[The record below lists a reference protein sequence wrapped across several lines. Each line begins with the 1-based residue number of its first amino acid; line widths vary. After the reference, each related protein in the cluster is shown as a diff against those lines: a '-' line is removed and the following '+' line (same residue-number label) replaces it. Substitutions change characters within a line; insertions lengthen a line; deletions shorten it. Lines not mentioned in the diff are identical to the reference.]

1 MGVVEVSDPGSL
13 QSDSERQLGG
23 NDCQG
28 GPGHPV
34 SSLKPGRQT
43 FDSWLT
49 QNKARMPL
57 R

>member
-28 GPGHPV
+28 V
-34 SSLKPGRQT
+34 LAT
-43 FDSWLT
+43 LC
-49 QNKARMPL
+49 PL
-57 R
+57 